1 MTRTHTSERGGALG
15 RLRSSS
21 WLLLALLLLAPLRGL
36 AQDATPAPA
45 TPAPTTPAPTT
56 PAPAGPIPP
65 TSVPSNP
72 APPTPAPTT
81 PTKPLL
87 WTVAPTR
94 AQLQAEVDALAAELA
109 AAELPSTH
117 GAFRRLNRARSRL
130 PGITGAP
137 TVESAARVRLE
148 LIRSRYHLQRAL
160 IFAASTRDDLLARIT
175 AMQAG
180 VAEMNR
186 QLQGMRSEFERKY
199 PLPAN
204 RTFRDAERE
213 FEPTARKL
221 DLYGLNSPERR
232 VAAAVFRAEFLTF
245 EIHRAVQETDSLLS
259 RASSLLTDARSTLLS
274 ASDPLPGATL
284 GAVRSQ
290 LLLANDLS
298 LGRTWLPIITVDR
311 GYLTHAVVGALV
323 IDREK
328 EAEEMARAQ
337 IGKIAASPDTSFP
350 RRRVIAEMLPA
361 AIAEIERLEREHATL
376 AAMTQN
382 NAYKKT
388 LDFAARIL
396 EFARK
401 DRWLVRMH
409 HDLFLPSIGWRG
421 IWDSKGV
428 RYIETGESNPFSS
441 KFYYVHLLF
450 QNVRFSL
457 RQTAV
462 FSTAALQREFD
473 TASQRIDGL
482 AELIRVSQSQL
493 DSVVAGRGFPF
504 SNARTRLANAR
515 SLFDRARGD
524 LDRARAQ
531 LAKAKGAAAGSAE
544 FVAAGHG
551 LLSYLR
557 IVFDSAPHI
566 ITNLRSF
573 WFSLDSVRG
582 SDVSLPAP
590 PASRAA
596 WIELTTHVEHG
607 KEIEVM
613 AREVWH
619 DRVYARTRA
628 LFELRALPAAAAAR
642 FTAAEQHVAVARRE
656 LAGVRGVA
664 AADPLPRAAA
674 DAIQGELE
682 AARADVAAGLAV
694 LDREVPSNVSVLRGR
709 LRDATAALDAAE
721 AQIGRAE
728 THLAANLPLPTGVSF
743 AASLNGLEAA
753 WREVDL
759 YGLSPHREVR
769 RYNREEQVEIH
780 RAHNRIARARR
791 EYLAAARAH
800 LAKVK
805 KALTPAPAA
814 LTPTLLAAVTGD
826 LLGAEADRR
835 ALREEILGARRGED
849 RIRQH
854 IRPKRAMAL
863 RRQPAVEPP
872 KGTPEPSRQVWR
884 DRLAPLGGD
893 LVKAELAVEAA
904 LVARPPALQTA
915 GDTRAASL
923 LRAERGLV
931 LGREQLFFRTRHVL
945 QGLGAVVPG
954 WPRAVAEGFA
964 AAHSA
969 VRTAQNQLDLAR
981 DVPETELTAWRDRSA
996 ADVTAAERELAAL
1009 RTALGDKTLPAVDTL
1024 IADASRKITARST
1037 RQKTARDELNRAIA
1051 AGTKLS
1057 GADRRRFL
1065 GEFAFAST
1073 LEVVLQP
1080 LIGGG
1085 RIVAAAMQPA
1095 PVGTPPAAPTGV
1107 TANGMAPYVMVG
1119 WSVRTGESYSVYRCI
1134 TAAPAS
1140 CGGARATG
1148 LTTSPYLDLTAPLG
1162 QSYSYRV
1169 RAHVGRRQSA
1179 LSAAAV
1185 SARPAPA
1192 TAVVTVLLTAAGD
1205 GTNGV
1210 SAVGDVAV
1218 DGRGVVYAVAQ
1229 GANNVFRIGVDGAV
1243 TRILGGRGVRVV
1255 GGSSNIRIPVRKTH
1269 MADPQAVAVSPA
1281 GVIYVAGGAGDNV
1294 FRLIVDDSSYIQFTP
1309 ILFARGDGTN
1319 TLDFAADVVVE
1330 ASGAVV
1336 VAGRDSDNVFRVAAD
1351 GTITQIASSTGD
1363 GTNALDEPVAV
1374 AAAPDGGVYVAG
1386 RASNN
1391 VFRVAADGTITQVAS
1406 ATGDGTD
1413 ALRAPTALAVDAAGN
1428 ALVVG
1433 SGSGTV
1439 FRVTP
1444 KGAVTR
1450 IYKATAESSPR
1461 LQTLRG
1467 IAVDGAGEIYV
1478 TAHGS
1483 DDIAVLASD
1492 GTARQILGGA
1502 GVGTTRLDGPTSLAA
1517 DAAGNLYVASSL
1529 SHAVFRISTRVH
1541 GVLASTD
1548 AGSFALREPA
1558 ALALAGDGRLYVAD
1572 RQGSGR
1578 MFTITRGGVLETSF
1592 PLAAAA
1598 PSWVSAPRP
1607 SGLALD
1613 AAQQFYVTGR
1623 SSDNAVAGAL
1633 WNTGALR
1640 ELVAAAGDGS
1650 NPLRGPTSL
1659 VVGAA
1664 GTVYVAGGTSDNVFR
1679 VTKTT
1684 AGAVTVT
1691 QLLGS
1696 AGDGTNRL
1704 DSPSALALHSDGTL
1718 YVAGRDSDNVF
1729 RVTAAGVVSQLL
1741 GPAGVGDH
1749 ALDGPVAL
1757 ALNTAGDL
1765 FIASAE
1771 NDNVFR
1777 VPVKGTATRVASA
1790 AGDGVNALDRPVSL
1804 AVDAGGELYVA
1815 GGDSHN
1821 LLRVSPGGAV
1831 VQWIGASGD
1840 GRTRFHSPLA
1850 VVAQERGVVAVA
1862 TAGRTG
1868 SAAIPAAVFR
1878 IEAQPAAVAP
1888 PSPRTAGGL
1897 PLLWTVAPT
1906 RPQLQGEIDA
1916 VAAALTAAE
1925 ATPRFRAALEAESGS
1940 LYTKIAAARTQL
1952 ATARTRLAAIT
1963 GAPTVANAAGVRQ
1976 GLIESGAARARAQNE
1991 AADTTEEAL
2000 TARIAALQTE
2010 LDEVLRQIRNARG
2023 HFDGRFPRDAD
2034 RTLGDAEREFEPT
2047 ARELDLFGLSSARRK
2062 AAGARHRAE
2071 RLTFVIHRAVDGS
2084 QAALSAARSALAAA
2098 RAAVAAA
2105 PTPIPAATVSEI
2117 VAALD
2122 RAALGSR
2129 ATAVVS
2135 AGLLD
2140 DPGSLF
2146 RALMAAAEVDRQEQL
2161 AVQEEAKARATATPE
2176 QGAVPPRRSA
2186 IAEDVAVAFFEQ
2198 ERLAGELAALPTT
2211 TDTKVRRFVHYAE
2224 DRLAHA
2230 REQRWRRRSEFSFA
2244 TSTWSG
2250 LWEPGE
2256 VAPLQAIAGASY
2268 GESLL
2273 RAGAWIREAGFA
2285 LRQSTVFT
2293 AAALADEVE
2302 RMARRVAGAA
2312 GLLAAARSETAGLT
2326 VATER
2331 AADLT
2336 AARAALTAAEADLAA
2351 ARSQLVVARAEL
2363 AKAQGATAGSAE
2375 FVRAGGALLS
2385 ATGAAMASVSSA
2397 LLSDFAVYQRSLYA
2411 ARGMPADPAALA
2423 AFTAAWIEGITQA
2436 EHGGEIDVVARE
2448 LRDARVYATTRAL
2461 LGGGALPAA
2470 VRARLAAA
2478 EQHIAGARSRL
2489 AALSRTPAAD
2499 PIPPLSADGLQREL
2513 EEARSDVAEALAELD
2528 RRVAP
2533 NVFALRGR
2541 LRDAAAAL
2549 DAAEAQIDRGMSFL
2563 ELNLALPVGVS
2574 FADSLR
2580 GLEAVR
2586 QEVDLY
2592 GSVPARG
2599 VRLATREI
2607 QVESHRARRRVQRSR
2622 REYLAA
2628 ARAHLARVAS
2638 ALETAPVWLGEAL
2651 VAQLTWELVGGAA
2664 DRRQLREQHIAARG
2678 LEFRVRREVRPRLVT
2693 ARREALRDPQQTQA
2707 VLVPAGR
2714 ERWAKRLA
2722 ALGSDLVE
2730 LELGLDAG
2738 LGETPPA
2745 LQPRGDARAASLTA
2759 AEGSFAR
2766 VSGPRLRQVR
2776 SALAALGGTVPRWPS
2791 ALGAVYGR
2799 LHWGVREAMSH
2810 LERAL
2815 GIPWQSLTR
2824 WLDRATADLE
2834 LAEVERGALLRELAS
2849 LAPLPPGRSR
2859 QQVEGALKAVE
2870 TRIEEEGETAALVQ
2884 ERDGLRGLVQRF
2896 EAREEAERALRE
2908 ITVRNGRLAQARR
2921 ALDEGGALTEAEQK
2935 RIEEACAREAVRL
2948 SGGRT
2953 RVQRERILDDLL
2965 AAGSLADLLA
2975 PVLRSFQVATAA
2987 AAAPTVAALPAPTPL
3002 PEGATPAVPT
3012 EVAASVGTSAAHV
3025 AVSWSVRGG
3034 EIYSVYRCV
3043 TTAEASCGT
3052 ARGNRL
3058 TASPYLDSAVPAG
3071 QPFQYRVRA
3080 HIGTEQS
3087 ALSAA
3092 AVGER
3097 RAPAAQVVTALLTAV
3112 GDGRYGASLVRDV
3125 AMDGSGVVYA
3135 VAQGTNNVFRIAPD
3149 GAVSQLLGMSGAGS
3163 YHLKTPQAV
3172 AVTRAGVVFVAGGG
3186 SDNVLRVAADGTVTQ
3201 VLGPRGDGRNA
3212 LDFPAD
3218 VALEA
3223 DGAVLVAGRDSDNV
3237 FRIAADGTVTQ
3248 ILSATG
3254 DGTNALDGPSA
3265 VAVAADGGVYV
3276 AGQASNNV
3284 FRIAA
3289 DGTVTQ
3295 VASSTGDGKA
3305 TLFRPIGLAVVG
3317 NDAVVAGAQSNT
3329 VFRVT
3334 PAGTVTLLYRDA
3346 GRSPR
3351 LVAPQGVAV
3360 DGLGQIYVSGQQSDN
3375 VVVIPTVGDP
3385 REIATAVGDGATRLD
3400 DPLGLV
3406 VDAAGNVV
3414 VASAGSHAALRIST
3428 RVHSVLAATD
3438 AGSVVMREPAALA
3451 LAGDGRL
3458 YVADRGGKGRLFTVT
3473 RDGVFEGSQLLSALA
3488 PSTVSAPRPSG
3499 VALDGSQTFYVAG
3512 QTSDNAVAGTIW
3524 TRTALREVITAAGD
3538 GTLALSGPTTVV
3550 ASAAGTVYVAGGTSD
3565 NVFRVTTTTAGAV
3578 TVSQLIGSG
3587 GDGTNALDGPSALAL
3602 HSDGTLY
3609 VAGRDSDNVFR
3620 VTAAGVVSQVLARAG
3635 VGGHALDGPVA
3646 LALNAAGDLFVAS
3659 AENDNVFRVPAT
3671 ATGTATRVA
3680 SAVGDGTHTL
3690 DRPVSLAVDAEG
3702 ELYVAGGDSHNLL
3715 RVSPGGAV
3723 VQVIGANGDGR
3734 VGFHSPVAVVAQ
3746 GRGAVSV
3753 ATAGRTG
3760 TSPIPASVFRLEP
3773 RPAPAPP
3780 PAAPE
3785 PAPSP

>member
-1 MTRTHTSERGGALG
+1 
-15 RLRSSS
+15 
-21 WLLLALLLLAPLRGL
+21 
-36 AQDATPAPA
+36 
-45 TPAPTTPAPTT
+45 
-56 PAPAGPIPP
+56 
-65 TSVPSNP
+65 
-72 APPTPAPTT
+72 
-81 PTKPLL
+81 
-87 WTVAPTR
+87 
-94 AQLQAEVDALAAELA
+94 
-109 AAELPSTH
+109 
-117 GAFRRLNRARSRL
+117 
-130 PGITGAP
+130 
-137 TVESAARVRLE
+137 
-148 LIRSRYHLQRAL
+148 
-160 IFAASTRDDLLARIT
+160 
-175 AMQAG
+175 
-180 VAEMNR
+180 
-186 QLQGMRSEFERKY
+186 
-199 PLPAN
+199 
-204 RTFRDAERE
+204 
-213 FEPTARKL
+213 
-221 DLYGLNSPERR
+221 
-232 VAAAVFRAEFLTF
+232 
-245 EIHRAVQETDSLLS
+245 
-259 RASSLLTDARSTLLS
+259 
-274 ASDPLPGATL
+274 
-284 GAVRSQ
+284 
-290 LLLANDLS
+290 
-298 LGRTWLPIITVDR
+298 
-311 GYLTHAVVGALV
+311 
-323 IDREK
+323 
-328 EAEEMARAQ
+328 
-337 IGKIAASPDTSFP
+337 
-350 RRRVIAEMLPA
+350 
-361 AIAEIERLEREHATL
+361 
-376 AAMTQN
+376 
-382 NAYKKT
+382 
-388 LDFAARIL
+388 
-396 EFARK
+396 
-401 DRWLVRMH
+401 
-409 HDLFLPSIGWRG
+409 
-421 IWDSKGV
+421 
-428 RYIETGESNPFSS
+428 
-441 KFYYVHLLF
+441 
-450 QNVRFSL
+450 
-457 RQTAV
+457 
-462 FSTAALQREFD
+462 
-473 TASQRIDGL
+473 
-482 AELIRVSQSQL
+482 
-493 DSVVAGRGFPF
+493 
-504 SNARTRLANAR
+504 
-515 SLFDRARGD
+515 
-524 LDRARAQ
+524 
-531 LAKAKGAAAGSAE
+531 
-544 FVAAGHG
+544 
-551 LLSYLR
+551 
-557 IVFDSAPHI
+557 
-566 ITNLRSF
+566 
-573 WFSLDSVRG
+573 
-582 SDVSLPAP
+582 
-590 PASRAA
+590 
-596 WIELTTHVEHG
+596 
-607 KEIEVM
+607 M
-613 AREVWH
+613 AREVRDTH
-619 DRVYARTRA
+619 VYAGDRT
-628 LFELRALPAAAAAR
+628 LIDGQIVPAAAASR
-642 FTAAEQHVAVARRE
+642 FTAAEQHIAAARRE

-664 AADPLPRAAA
+664 TAEALPRAAA

-682 AARADVAAGLAV
+682 AARADVAEGLAV
-694 LDREVPSNVSVLRGR
+694 LDREVAPNVFALRGR

-728 THLAANLPLPTGVSF
+728 THFAANLPLPTGVSYK
-743 AASLNGLEAA
+743 ASLDGLEAA

-759 YGLSPHREVR
+759 YGLSHHREVR
-769 RYNREEQVEIH
+769 RHNREEQVEIH

-800 LAKVK
+800 LAKVSV
-805 KALTPAPAA
+805 ALTPAPAA
-814 LTPTLLAAVTGD
+814 LTPALLATVTGD

-872 KGTPEPSRQVWR
+872 KGTPKPNRQVWR

-893 LVKAELAVEAA
+893 LVKVELAVEAA

-931 LGREQLFFRTRHVL
+931 TGREQLFFRTRHVL
-945 QGLGAVVPG
+945 QGFGAVVPR

-996 ADVTAAERELAAL
+996 ADIAAAERELAAL

-1037 RQKTARDELNRAIA
+1037 RQKAARDELNRPIA
-1051 AGTKLS
+1051 PGTKRS
-1057 GADRRRFL
+1057 GADRRRLL

-1073 LEVVLQP
+1073 IEAVLQP

-1085 RIVAAAMQPA
+1085 RLVAAAMQPA

-1107 TANGMAPYVMVG
+1107 TANGVAAHVAVG

-1140 CGGARATG
+1140 CGGALATG

-1169 RAHVGRRQSA
+1169 RAHGGERQSA

-1185 SARPAPA
+1185 GARAAPA
-1192 TAVVTVLLTAAGD
+1192 TAVATVLLKAAGD
-1205 GTNGV
+1205 GTNGA

-1218 DGRGVVYAVAQ
+1218 NGRGVVYAVARDTD
-1229 GANNVFRIGVDGAV
+1229 NVFRIGVDGAI
-1243 TRILGGRGVRVV
+1243 TRILAATGDGTNALDG
-1255 GGSSNIRIPVRKTH
+1255 PE
-1269 MADPQAVAVSPA
+1269 AVAASRE
-1281 GVIYVAGGAGDNV
+1281 GVVYVAGGASDNV
-1294 FRLIVDDSSYIQFTP
+1294 FRLTVDDGTVTRIRR
-1309 ILFARGDGTN
+1309 ILSATGDGTN
-1319 TLDFAADVVVE
+1319 TLDFPADVAVE

-1391 VFRVAADGTITQVAS
+1391 VFLVAADGTITQVAS

-1450 IYKATAESSPR
+1450 IYKATAESRPR

-1467 IAVDGAGEIYV
+1467 VAVDGAGEIYV

-1502 GVGTTRLDGPTSLAA
+1502 GVGTTRLDGPTNLVA

-1578 MFTITRGGVLETSF
+1578 MFTVTRGGVLETSF

-1607 SGLALD
+1607 TGLALD
-1613 AAQQFYVTGR
+1613 AAQQFYVTGQ

-1650 NPLRGPTSL
+1650 NPLRGPTAL

-1691 QLLGS
+1691 QLLGR
-1696 AGDGTNRL
+1696 AGDGTNAL

-1765 FIASAE
+1765 FVASAE

-1777 VPVKGTATRVASA
+1777 VPAKGAVTRVASA

-1821 LLRVSPGGAV
+1821 VLRVSPGGAV

-1850 VVAQERGVVAVA
+1850 IVARKRGVVAVA

-1878 IEAQPAAVAP
+1878 VEAQPAAVAP

-1906 RPQLQGEIDA
+1906 RAQLQGEIDA

-1940 LYTKIAAARTQL
+1940 LYTKIAAARAEL
-1952 ATARTRLAAIT
+1952 ARARDRLAAIT

-1991 AADTTEEAL
+1991 AADTTEEAF

-2010 LDEVLRQIRNARG
+2010 LDEVLRQIQNARG

-2071 RLTFVIHRAVDGS
+2071 RLTFAIHRAVDGS
-2084 QAALSAARSALAAA
+2084 AAALSAARSALKEA

-2146 RALMAAAEVDRQEQL
+2146 QALMAAAEVDRQKQL
-2161 AVQEEAKARATATPE
+2161 AAATGSGADP

-2211 TDTKVRRFVHYAE
+2211 TDTGVRRFVHYAE

-2302 RMARRVAGAA
+2302 RMGRRVAGAA
-2312 GLLAAARSETAGLT
+2312 GLLAAARSEITAL
-2326 VATER
+2326 VVPAER
-2331 AADLT
+2331 AADLA

-2411 ARGMPADPAALA
+2411 ARGMPADPAAPA
-2423 AFTAAWIEGITQA
+2423 AFTAAWIEYPTTAQHRMEVA
-2436 EHGGEIDVVARE
+2436 LVARE

-2478 EQHIAGARSRL
+2478 EQHITAACARL
-2489 AALSRTPAAD
+2489 VAAD
-2499 PIPPLSADGLQREL
+2499 PRIDAACTTFSEGAETRPFARFFASPAIQGEL
-2513 EEARSDVAEALAELD
+2513 EAGRSEVAEALAELD

-2541 LRDAAAAL
+2541 LRDVTAAVAV
-2549 DAAEAQIDRGMSFL
+2549 AEAQIDRGETHL
-2563 ELNLALPVGVS
+2563 ATNLALPTGVS
-2574 FADSLR
+2574 FAASLR
-2580 GLEAVR
+2580 GFETVAQESDLYPTAPAREVRLLER
-2586 QEVDLY
+2586 QIEVDIHRTHNR
-2592 GSVPARG
+2592 VARS
-2599 VRLATREI
+2599 EW
-2607 QVESHRARRRVQRSR
+2607 
-2622 REYLAA
+2622 EYLAA
-2628 ARAHLARVAS
+2628 ARAHLARVTR
-2638 ALETAPVWLGEAL
+2638 ALETAPVRLGEAL
-2651 VAQLTWELVGGAA
+2651 VERLTWELLGVAA
-2664 DRRQLREQHIAARG
+2664 DRRQVREQHSEARG
-2678 LEFRVRREVRPRLVT
+2678 AEFGIRVLLQPALDR
-2693 ARREALRDPQQTQA
+2693 ARAAADRNPQQMQ
-2707 VLVPAGR
+2707 LVSVDAGR
-2714 ERWAKRLA
+2714 ARWGRLLA
-2722 ALGSDLVE
+2722 AVGDDLVA
-2730 LELGLDAG
+2730 LELGLWAA
-2738 LGETPPA
+2738 LRETPPA
-2745 LQPRGDARAASLTA
+2745 LQPGGDARAASLTA
-2759 AEGSFAR
+2759 AEESLVRAGEVTLRGAR
-2766 VSGPRLRQVR
+2766 ASLRSMR
-2776 SALAALGGTVPRWPS
+2776 GTVPSWPATVAS
-2791 ALGAVYGR
+2791 EYRRA
-2799 LHWGVREAMSH
+2799 HWGVREAMGH

-2815 GIPWQSLTR
+2815 GIPWQGLVQ
-2824 WLDRATADLE
+2824 WLDRSTADLRW
-2834 LAEVERGALLRELAS
+2834 ARVERGTLLKELGRR
-2849 LAPLPPGRSR
+2849 LPLPAGRSR
-2859 QQVEGALKAVE
+2859 Q
-2870 TRIEEEGETAALVQ
+2870 EEERKLATLEQALSAAKQRIKELDEIIARGDGTPEL
-2884 ERDGLRGLVQRF
+2884 ERERTQLIAEQARLEPLRDQQRRF
-2896 EAREEAERALRE
+2896 LDRFLLRLAAHEEATRALRE
-2908 ITVRNGRLAQARR
+2908 IETREGRLERAKR
-2921 ALDEGGALTEAEQK
+2921 ALAGGGTLTPAERK

-2953 RVQRERILDDLL
+2953 RLERERILDDLL

-2975 PVLRSFQVATAA
+2975 PVMRSYETIVALEGE
-2987 AAAPTVAALPAPTPL
+2987 TVPQPPVLPAPGPG
-3002 PEGATPAVPT
+3002 EPAVPARVT
-3012 EVAASVGTSAAHV
+3012 ASVGTSVSHV
-3025 AVSWSVRGG
+3025 EVSWSARTG
-3034 EIYSVYRCV
+3034 ETYSVHRCV
-3043 TTAEASCGT
+3043 TAAEASCSAALAT
-3052 ARGNRL
+3052 RL
-3058 TASPYLDSAVPAG
+3058 TRPPYLDTTVPAG
-3071 QPFQYRVRA
+3071 QPYHYRMRT
-3080 HIGTEQS
+3080 HRGTAQS
-3087 ALSAA
+3087 GLSAA

-3097 RAPAAQVVTALLTAV
+3097 LAPAPQVVRAWLTAA
-3112 GDGRYGASLVRDV
+3112 GDGRYGARGVRDV
-3125 AMDGSGVVYA
+3125 AMDGRGGVYA

-3186 SDNVLRVAADGTVTQ
+3186 SDNVLRVAADGTVTR
-3201 VLGPRGDGRNA
+3201 VLAAAGDGTNA
-3212 LDFPAD
+3212 LDFPSD

-3265 VAVAADGGVYV
+3265 VAAAADGGVYV
-3276 AGQASNNV
+3276 AGGASNNV

-3289 DGTVTQ
+3289 DGTVAQ
-3295 VASSTGDGKA
+3295 VASSSGDGKA
-3305 TLFRPIGLAVVG
+3305 SLFRPIGLAVVG

-3351 LVAPQGVAV
+3351 LVGPQGVAV

-3428 RVHSVLAATD
+3428 RVHNVLAATD
-3438 AGSVVMREPAALA
+3438 ARSDVMREPAALA

-3458 YVADRGGKGRLFTVT
+3458 YVADRGGEGRLFTVT
-3473 RDGVFEGSQLLSALA
+3473 RDGVFEGSQLLSAAA

-3512 QTSDNAVAGTIW
+3512 QTSDNAVAGTLW

-3578 TVSQLIGSG
+3578 TVSQLVGSG
-3587 GDGTNALDGPSALAL
+3587 GDGTNALDHPSALAL

-3620 VTAAGVVSQVLARAG
+3620 VTGAGVVSQVLAPAG
-3635 VGGHALDGPVA
+3635 AGDHALDGPVA

-3671 ATGTATRVA
+3671 VTGTATRVA

-3702 ELYVAGGDSHNLL
+3702 ELYVAGGDSHNVL

-3760 TSPIPASVFRLEP
+3760 ASPIPASVFRLEP
-3773 RPAPAPP
+3773 RPLPAPAS
-3780 PAAPE
+3780 A
-3785 PAPSP
+3785 SP

>member
-1 MTRTHTSERGGALG
+1 MARTHTSERGRAL
-15 RLRSSS
+15 RTLRSSS

-45 TPAPTTPAPTT
+45 TPAPATPAPTT
-56 PAPAGPIPP
+56 PAP
-65 TSVPSNP
+65 
-72 APPTPAPTT
+72 TT
-81 PTKPLL
+81 PTVPLL
-87 WTVAPTR
+87 WTVVPTR
-94 AQLQAEVDALAAELA
+94 AQLQAEIDAFAAELA
-109 AAELPSTH
+109 AAEKLPAIAAALKAKSGSVYFTIE
-117 GAFRRLNRARSRL
+117 AARSGL
-130 PGITGAP
+130 N
-137 TVESAARVRLE
+137 SARNALRFLNTPA
-148 LIRSRYHLQRAL
+148 SQRANGVRRWL
-160 IFAASTRDDLLARIT
+160 IGGRQDLERALVRAAATRDDLLGRIV
-175 AMQAG
+175 AVQAG
-180 VAEMNR
+180 IDEVNR
-186 QLQGMRSEFERKY
+186 QLQAVKGVARRF
-199 PLPAN
+199 PLVAG
-204 RTFRDAERE
+204 RTLITAERE
-213 FEPTARKL
+213 FEAIAQQI
-221 DLYGLNSPERR
+221 DLYGLSKQKRRADAVAHRVERMAFAIHDTVAWVEEQIR
-232 VAAAVFRAEFLTF
+232 QARTAVAAARAVLPAESSPVSEAMVSKIVNSL
-245 EIHRAVQETDSLLS
+245 HRAISLSWGAVWQNYLHINHPVSYLMDSLVFV
-259 RASSLLTDARSTLLS
+259 RA
-274 ASDPLPGATL
+274 
-284 GAVRSQ
+284 
-290 LLLANDLS
+290 
-298 LGRTWLPIITVDR
+298 
-311 GYLTHAVVGALV
+311 
-323 IDREK
+323 IDGQKEIERE
-328 EAEEMARAQ
+328 ARAK
-337 IGKIAASPDTSFP
+337 IGKTADPSDVTFP
-350 RRRVIAEMLPA
+350 RRRALAENLA
-361 AIAEIERLEREHATL
+361 VALTEIERLERERASLSASTQDSEVQALLNRAATVLLDARSRRWASRSVQFLLPPSYSGHGFWLQEGELLLGIRVVPNYYIRDLCSARLLIQQARFLLRQPAVFSVAGLQREIDVFAERIDDLAGLVAEGQGELEMGGRKTTLATARGHLDFARSRLALVRGNMVQVRATL
-376 AAMTQN
+376 ARAG
-382 NAYKKT
+382 
-388 LDFAARIL
+388 
-396 EFARK
+396 
-401 DRWLVRMH
+401 
-409 HDLFLPSIGWRG
+409 SIA
-421 IWDSKGV
+421 
-428 RYIETGESNPFSS
+428 TSS
-441 KFYYVHLLF
+441 
-450 QNVRFSL
+450 
-457 RQTAV
+457 T
-462 FSTAALQREFD
+462 EFD
-473 TASQRIDGL
+473 LVAEGIFGTLNLMNDRIFL
-482 AELIRVSQSQL
+482 AVDQDFIR
-493 DSVVAGRGFPF
+493 FFKHF
-504 SNARTRLANAR
+504 S
-515 SLFDRARGD
+515 FKARG
-524 LDRARAQ
+524 LFF
-531 LAKAKGAAAGSAE
+531 E
-544 FVAAGHG
+544 
-551 LLSYLR
+551 
-557 IVFDSAPHI
+557 
-566 ITNLRSF
+566 RS
-573 WFSLDSVRG
+573 V
-582 SDVSLPAP
+582 PM
-590 PASRAA
+590 ASNVA
-596 WIELTTHVEHG
+596 WIVTATHAEHS
-607 KEIEVM
+607 KEIEVV
-613 AREVWH
+613 AREVRDAH
-619 DRVYARTRA
+619 VYATTRA
-628 LFELRALPAAAAAR
+628 NYDGQVVPAAIASR

-664 AADPLPRAAA
+664 AAKPLPRAAA

-682 AARADVAAGLAV
+682 AARADVAEGLAV
-694 LDREVPSNVSVLRGR
+694 LDREVAPDVFALRGR

-728 THLAANLPLPTGVSF
+728 THLAANLPLPTGVSYK
-743 AASLNGLEAA
+743 ASLNGLEAS

-759 YGLSPHREVR
+759 YGLSLHREVR
-769 RYNREEQVEIH
+769 RHNREEQVEIH

-800 LAKVK
+800 LAKVT

-814 LTPTLLAAVTGD
+814 LTPALLATVTGD

-849 RIRQH
+849 LVRGH

-863 RRQPAVEPP
+863 LRQPAVEPP

-931 LGREQLFFRTRHVL
+931 TGREQLFFRTRHVL
-945 QGLGAVVPG
+945 QGFGAVVPR

-1024 IADASRKITARST
+1024 IAEASPKITARST
-1037 RQKTARDELNRAIA
+1037 RQKAARDELNRAIA

-1057 GADRRRFL
+1057 EADRRRL
-1065 GEFAFAST
+1065 LVEFAFAST
-1073 LEVVLQP
+1073 IEVVLQP

-1095 PVGTPPAAPTGV
+1095 PGGTPPAAPTGV
-1107 TANGMAPYVMVG
+1107 TANGVAAHVAVG

-1134 TAAPAS
+1134 TAAQAS
-1140 CGGARATG
+1140 CDGPQATG

-1169 RAHVGRRQSA
+1169 RAHVGVRQSA
-1179 LSAAAV
+1179 LSAAALG
-1185 SARPAPA
+1185 ARPAPA
-1192 TAVVTVLLTAAGD
+1192 AAVATVLLKAAGD
-1205 GTNGV
+1205 GTNGA

-1218 DGRGVVYAVAQ
+1218 DGRGVVYAVARDTD
-1229 GANNVFRIGVDGAV
+1229 NVFRIGVDGAV
-1243 TRILGGRGVRVV
+1243 TRILGAAGDGTNALD
-1255 GGSSNIRIPVRKTH
+1255 GPE
-1269 MADPQAVAVSPA
+1269 AVAASSA
-1281 GVIYVAGGAGDNV
+1281 GVVYVAGGASDNV
-1294 FRLIVDDSSYIQFTP
+1294 FRVAADGTVTRVL
-1309 ILFARGDGTN
+1309 AAAGDATN
-1319 TLDFAADVVVE
+1319 TLDFPADVVVE

-1336 VAGRDSDNVFRVAAD
+1336 VAGRDSDNVFRIAAD
-1351 GTITQIASSTGD
+1351 GTVTQILSSTGD

-1450 IYKATAESSPR
+1450 IYKATAQSRPR

-1483 DDIAVLASD
+1483 DHIAVLASD

-1502 GVGTTRLDGPTSLAA
+1502 GVGTTRLDGPTNLVA

-1548 AGSFALREPA
+1548 AGSFSLREPA

-1613 AAQQFYVTGR
+1613 AAQQFYVTGQ

-1650 NPLRGPTSL
+1650 NPLRGPTAL

-1691 QLLGS
+1691 QLLGRS
-1696 AGDGTNRL
+1696 GDGTNAL
-1704 DSPSALALHSDGTL
+1704 DAPSALALHSDGTL

-1790 AGDGVNALDRPVSL
+1790 VGDGTNALDRPVSL

-1821 LLRVSPGGAV
+1821 LLRVSPAGAV
-1831 VQWIGASGD
+1831 VQLIGTSGD

-1850 VVAQERGVVAVA
+1850 VVAQERGVVSVA
-1862 TAGRTG
+1862 TAGQTG

-1878 IEAQPAAVAP
+1878 VEAQPAAVAP
-1888 PSPRTAGGL
+1888 PP
-1897 PLLWTVAPT
+1897 PPVPPPPLWTVAPT
-1906 RPQLQGEIDA
+1906 RAQLQGEIDA

-1952 ATARTRLAAIT
+1952 ATARTRFAAIT
-1963 GAPTVANAAGVRQ
+1963 GAPTVAFAAGVRQ

-1991 AADTTEEAL
+1991 AADTTEEAF

-2010 LDEVLRQIRNARG
+2010 LDEVLRQIQNARG

-2047 ARELDLFGLSSARRK
+2047 ARELDRYGLSSARRQ

-2084 QAALSAARSALAAA
+2084 QAALDAAGGALAAA

-2146 RALMAAAEVDRQEQL
+2146 QALMAGAEVDRQKQL

-2198 ERLAGELAALPTT
+2198 ERLAGELATLPTT

-2312 GLLAAARSETAGLT
+2312 GLLAAARSEITAL
-2326 VATER
+2326 VVPAER

-2411 ARGMPADPAALA
+2411 ARGMPADPAAPA

-2489 AALSRTPAAD
+2489 AALSRTPATD

-2638 ALETAPVWLGEAL
+2638 ALETAPAQLGEAL

-2810 LERAL
+2810 LERAF

-2870 TRIEEEGETAALVQ
+2870 TRIEEAGETAALVQ

-2921 ALDEGGALTEAEQK
+2921 ALEEGGALTEAEQK

-3043 TTAEASCGT
+3043 TAAEASCGT

-3092 AVGER
+3092 VVGER

-3112 GDGRYGASLVRDV
+3112 GDGRHGASLVRDV
-3125 AMDGSGVVYA
+3125 AMDGRGGVYA

-3218 VALEA
+3218 VAFEA

-3265 VAVAADGGVYV
+3265 VAAAADGGVYV

-3295 VASSTGDGKA
+3295 VVSSTGDGKA
-3305 TLFRPIGLAVVG
+3305 SLFRPIGLAVVG

-3385 REIATAVGDGATRLD
+3385 REIATAAGDGATRLD

-3428 RVHSVLAATD
+3428 RVHNVLAATD
-3438 AGSVVMREPAALA
+3438 ARSVVMREPAALA

-3458 YVADRGGKGRLFTVT
+3458 YVADRGGEGRLFTVT

-3524 TRTALREVITAAGD
+3524 TRRALREVITAAGD

-3565 NVFRVTTTTAGAV
+3565 NVFRVTTTTAGMV
-3578 TVSQLIGSG
+3578 TVSQLVGSG

-3620 VTAAGVVSQVLARAG
+3620 VTAAGVVSQVLAPAG

-3702 ELYVAGGDSHNLL
+3702 ELYVAGGDSHNVL

-3760 TSPIPASVFRLEP
+3760 ASPIPASVFRVEP
-3773 RPAPAPP
+3773 RPLPAPAS
-3780 PAAPE
+3780 A
-3785 PAPSP
+3785 SP